1 VVVLTADRSLG
12 RLTTVTV
19 APITS
24 SIRHVPSQVLLTE
37 DDGMK
42 SPCAVNLHQVTT
54 VDRQKIGNWVAQLS
68 EERMRQICA
77 AMNFALGCDL
87 E

>member
-1 VVVLTADRSLG
+1 
-12 RLTTVTV
+12 
-19 APITS
+19 
-24 SIRHVPSQVLLTE
+24 
-37 DDGMK
+37 MK